1 MKCNFSLHLQNIN
14 IFEKLL
20 NVLIMR
26 EFMNKIIEFFKSLIG
41 KTGKS
46 EQKSE
51 EVQTSQTS
59 QTSQNTKVD
68 SLKST
73 KTVKKTADS
82 VNAEKKTTKRCGRPR
97 KVKAE

>member
-1 MKCNFSLHLQNIN
+1 
-14 IFEKLL
+14 
-20 NVLIMR
+20 
-26 EFMNKIIEFFKSLIG
+26 MNKIIEFFKALIAKIG
-41 KTGKS
+41 KTAQSDVIAKT

-59 QTSQNTKVD
+59 QNVEVNA
-68 SLKST
+68 LKLT

-82 VNAEKKTTKRCGRPR
+82 VKTEKKTAKRRGRPR

>member
-1 MKCNFSLHLQNIN
+1 
-14 IFEKLL
+14 
-20 NVLIMR
+20 
-26 EFMNKIIEFFKSLIG
+26 MNKIIEFFKSLIA

-51 EVQTSQTS
+51 EVQTSQHTE
-59 QTSQNTKVD
+59 VD

-82 VNAEKKTTKRCGRPR
+82 VNTEKKTTKRCGRPR

>member
-1 MKCNFSLHLQNIN
+1 
-14 IFEKLL
+14 
-20 NVLIMR
+20 
-26 EFMNKIIEFFKSLIG
+26 MNKIIEFFKALIA
-41 KTGKS
+41 KTGKTAQTDVILQT

-59 QTSQNTKVD
+59 QNVEVNA
-68 SLKST
+68 LKLT

-82 VNAEKKTTKRCGRPR
+82 INTEKKTTKRRGRPR

>member
-1 MKCNFSLHLQNIN
+1 
-14 IFEKLL
+14 
-20 NVLIMR
+20 MR
-26 EFMNKIIEFFKSLIG
+26 EFMNKIIEFFKSLIA
-41 KTGKS
+41 KTGKT

-51 EVQTSQTS
+51 EVQTSQ
-59 QTSQNTKVD
+59 NTEVD

-82 VNAEKKTTKRCGRPR
+82 VNTEKKTTKRCGRPK

>member
-1 MKCNFSLHLQNIN
+1 
-14 IFEKLL
+14 
-20 NVLIMR
+20 MR

-41 KTGKS
+41 KTGKT

-51 EVQTSQTS
+51 EVQTSQHTE
-59 QTSQNTKVD
+59 VD

-82 VNAEKKTTKRCGRPR
+82 VNTEKKTTKRCGRPR

>member
-1 MKCNFSLHLQNIN
+1 
-14 IFEKLL
+14 
-20 NVLIMR
+20 
-26 EFMNKIIEFFKSLIG
+26 MNKIIEFFKSLIV
-41 KTGKS
+41 KTSKT

-51 EVQTSQTS
+51 EVQTF
-59 QTSQNTKVD
+59 QNTEVD

-82 VNAEKKTTKRCGRPR
+82 VNTKKKTTKRCGRPR

>member
-1 MKCNFSLHLQNIN
+1 
-14 IFEKLL
+14 
-20 NVLIMR
+20 
-26 EFMNKIIEFFKSLIG
+26 MNKIIEFFKSLIV
-41 KTGKS
+41 KTSKS

-51 EVQTSQTS
+51 EVQTSQ
-59 QTSQNTKVD
+59 NTEVD

-82 VNAEKKTTKRCGRPR
+82 VNTEKKTTKRCGRPR

>member
-1 MKCNFSLHLQNIN
+1 
-14 IFEKLL
+14 
-20 NVLIMR
+20 
-26 EFMNKIIEFFKSLIG
+26 MNKIIEFFKSLIA
-41 KTGKS
+41 KTGKT

-51 EVQTSQTS
+51 EVQTSQHTE
-59 QTSQNTKVD
+59 VD

-82 VNAEKKTTKRCGRPR
+82 VNTEKKTTKRCGRPR